1 MNRRTAC
8 ARLSLET
15 YGASSHIAQRRLAYA
30 AHVTPV
36 ASTIQSE
43 VQFPF
48 HKIMPKNAPLA
59 MIISIRK

>member
-1 MNRRTAC
+1 MNRRMAC

-36 ASTIQSE
+36 ARTIQSE
-43 VQFPF
+43 FPF
-48 HKIMPKNAPLA
+48 HKIMPKNAPQAL
-59 MIISIRK
+59 IISIRK